1 MPAITAKITTIFVNF
16 IKHSSYFLLADVIN
30 ALTADPKT
38 NDIIPSVNPDSSIK
52 LS

>member
-1 MPAITAKITTIFVNF
+1 MPAITAKITAIFVNF
-16 IKHSSYFLLADVIN
+16 IKYSSYFLLADVTS

-38 NDIIPSVNPDSSIK
+38 NDIIPSVNPDSPIK